1 LERIWFRNWKLYHFD
16 FTSSIERDDE
26 EQSLI
31 DLLEGITDVGDKK
44 IIFPIHPRTKAILGE
59 QNLNLKKYLICGTTR
74 LFEFYVF
81 NKKNSLL

>member
-31 DLLEGITDVGDKK
+31 DLLEGIDRLLAIKK
-44 IIFPIHPRTKAILGE
+44 
-59 QNLNLKKYLICGTTR
+59 
-74 LFEFYVF
+74 
-81 NKKNSLL
+81 